1 MRAISVGSHLPLQH
15 SAYLCVPNTACSPE
29 HHKHYP
35 SPSPFTTPPPPS
47 DAFPDPL
54 QPGVTPVLDWL
65 ALPQPLWIRSKPGH
79 SLIPVL
85 LGDLVEGPKHSRQHS
100 VAIVLN
106 EAQDILIVPEIQSPL
121 CNLGQRDGRVSASVA
136 SLQVPVLE
144 SDPAPDPGHA
154 VLLIPHLQGSSDQHG
169 EVQRTLDLESS
180 AQVNPGSTTHWPHG
194 FGKGNLPLS
203 LSFQICKLGLIIATS
218 IWLL

>member
-1 MRAISVGSHLPLQH
+1 M
-15 SAYLCVPNTACSPE
+15 
-29 HHKHYP
+29 
-35 SPSPFTTPPPPS
+35 
-47 DAFPDPL
+47 
-54 QPGVTPVLDWL
+54 
-65 ALPQPLWIRSKPGH
+65 
-79 SLIPVL
+79 L

-144 SDPAPDPGHA
+144 SDPAPNPGHA
-154 VLLIPHLQGSSDQHG
+154 VLLTPHLQGSSDQRG

-194 FGKGNLPLS
+194 FEKGNLPLS

>member
-1 MRAISVGSHLPLQH
+1 MRPISVRSHLPLQH
-15 SAYLCVPNTACSPE
+15 SVYLCVPNTACSPE
-29 HHKHYP
+29 HHKHHP

-54 QPGVTPVLDWL
+54 QLPVAPVLDWL
-65 ALPQPLWIRSKPGH
+65 ALPQPLWVKSKPGH

-121 CNLGQRDGRVSASVA
+121 CNLGQRDGRVNASVP

-144 SDPAPDPGHA
+144 SDPA
-154 VLLIPHLQGSSDQHG
+154 
-169 EVQRTLDLESS
+169 T
-180 AQVNPGSTTHWPHG
+180 NPGSSLHPIFRVHLTNVVRCKEHWIWSPVL
-194 FGKGNLPLS
+194 KGESWLHYTL
-203 LSFQICKLGLIIATS
+203 AT
-218 IWLL
+218 

>member
-1 MRAISVGSHLPLQH
+1 MVLGKDKDEVRDESNFSWVPPPLQH
-15 SAYLCVPNTACSPE
+15 SVYLCVPNTACSPE

-47 DAFPDPL
+47 DAFTDPL
-54 QPGVTPVLDWL
+54 QLRVAPVLDWL
-65 ALPQPLWIRSKPGH
+65 ALPQPLLVKSKPGH

-121 CNLGQRDGRVSASVA
+121 CNLGQRDGRV
-136 SLQVPVLE
+136 
-144 SDPAPDPGHA
+144 
-154 VLLIPHLQGSSDQHG
+154 
-169 EVQRTLDLESS
+169 
-180 AQVNPGSTTHWPHG
+180 
-194 FGKGNLPLS
+194 KS
-203 LSFQICKLGLIIATS
+203 LSGFPAGARPGIKPSHKPRARCPPYTPSSGFI
-218 IWLL
+218 